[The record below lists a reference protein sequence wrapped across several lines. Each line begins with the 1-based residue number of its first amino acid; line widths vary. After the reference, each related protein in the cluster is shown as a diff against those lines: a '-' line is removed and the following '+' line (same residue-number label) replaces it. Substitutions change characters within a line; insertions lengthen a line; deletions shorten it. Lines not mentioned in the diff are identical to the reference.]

1 MKLGPFISGAKE
13 WRWGPVKAKPK
24 EGKGDEPMKRISIVS
39 AAVLSAATIPG
50 DGWALGLGE
59 LTLYSYLNEPFR
71 AEVSLLE
78 ADALNDND
86 VHVDLASDAE
96 FERLGVSRDFFLTR
110 INFQVESDESGR
122 RVVLTTEAPL
132 REPYLDFVVEARW
145 PDGRLLREYTVLM
158 DLPPRPVGVALQDAP
173 IEQAEQPDN
182 QAVISGAEPA
192 SADAGGYATGA
203 PVRPVPGAQYL
214 VVNTD
219 TLWRIASDGAAAG
232 VSVEQTMLEI
242 LAANPA
248 AFQAGNINGLKSG
261 YVLQIPA
268 AGDIRIDRATAL
280 DEVALQNEEWAQGIV
295 RESQGLTLVADA
307 ETNIVETAEPA
318 EGEPDTPVDNAMLA
332 GSDPDPNDEAP
343 LDVPG
348 ASPGRELEELIATVS
363 RLQESVASLEM
374 QIAERDAE
382 LASIK
387 SALAEQQAASRI
399 PVEVER
405 PSAPVVQPNSALQ
418 PLPLW
423 PFLAGIATLL
433 VGGGLLIWRRTQRN
447 AESESIDYAHLKDA
461 LPAEA
466 IDEVS
471 SPPQLSDPQIMASK
485 ALEEAQIYI
494 AYGRTDQAVEVL
506 SDALAEGLTSA
517 SLSMCLLECY
527 VELEQLA
534 EAGALLGRLAEGD
547 SPELLERARQMLL
560 DAGMTLTS
568 PSGDAIAQRSQERA
582 EGSEEASV
590 LSELSFSAE
599 PAYAPN
605 DGQRAEP
612 EFEVKRVNPT
622 SATDEQAYG
631 GDDFEDGILDGHS
644 PEESVS
650 VAESL
655 YSAASPKGSAGE
667 SASIGVDP
675 IDVVEEVPLLDAG
688 LPAVE
693 DPLEPEKSVAMQPAP
708 LSSIEDEQGLQLA
721 PLKGA
726 VGDHTPEIS
735 ADDAKSGEVT
745 AEGALSPDTSSL
757 ELSPLDAGVDAAEIP
772 VAENFDPDE
781 SIYGIETNPV
791 DSKLDLARA
800 YLDMGDEDGARPVL
814 MEVIKE
820 GDLPQ
825 QAEARE
831 LLLRL
836 EAS

>member
-1 MKLGPFISGAKE
+1 MKLGPFIFGAKE
-13 WRWGPVKAKPK
+13 WRQGPVKAKPK

-39 AAVLSAATIPG
+39 AAVLSSATLSG

-78 ADALNDND
+78 ADALNDSD

-145 PDGRLLREYTVLM
+145 PDGRLLREYTVLI
-158 DLPPRPVGVALQDAP
+158 DLPPRPAVLEFQDVP
-173 IEQAEQPDN
+173 IERAAQPDN
-182 QAVISGAEPA
+182 QAVVSGAETA
-192 SADAGGYATGA
+192 SADAGGYTNGTS
-203 PVRPVPGAQYL
+203 VRPVPGAQYL

-219 TLWRIASDGAAAG
+219 TLWRIASDGAAPG

-242 LAANPA
+242 LAANPT

-268 AGDIRIDRATAL
+268 AGDIRIDLATAL
-280 DEVALQNEEWAQGIV
+280 DEVALQNEEWAQGV
-295 RESQGLTLVADA
+295 ARESQGLTLVADA
-307 ETNIVETAEPA
+307 ETKTVEASEPA
-318 EGEPDTPVDNAMLA
+318 VGPSEIPPDTAMLA
-332 GSDPDPNDEAP
+332 GSEAEPRDEAP
-343 LDVPG
+343 LDVPT
-348 ASPGRELEELIATVS
+348 ASLGRELEALIATVS
-363 RLQESVASLEM
+363 RLQESVDSLET
-374 QIAERDAE
+374 QLAERDAE
-382 LASIK
+382 LASLR
-387 SALAEQQAASRI
+387 SALAQQQVAI
-399 PVEVER
+399 PVPVAVETS
-405 PSAPVVQPNSALQ
+405 SAPAGQPNSVAQ

-433 VGGGLLIWRRTQRN
+433 IGGGLLIWRRIRRN
-447 AESESIDYAHLKDA
+447 TESESIDHAGLKDS
-461 LPAEA
+461 LPAEE

-471 SPPQLSDPQIMASK
+471 SPSRLSDPQIMVSK
-485 ALEEAQIYI
+485 VVEEAQIYI

-517 SLSMCLLECY
+517 SLNMCLLECY
-527 VELEQLA
+527 VELEQFA
-534 EAGALLGRLAEGD
+534 EAGALLGRLEQGD

-568 PSGDAIAQRSQERA
+568 PSGDTVAQRSEERA
-582 EGSEEASV
+582 EESEEASV
-590 LSELSFSAE
+590 LSELSFSAD
-599 PAYAPN
+599 PAFARN
-605 DGQRAEP
+605 DGQDAEP
-612 EFEVKRVNPT
+612 ESEV
-622 SATDEQAYG
+622 
-631 GDDFEDGILDGHS
+631 
-644 PEESVS
+644 ESV
-650 VAESL
+650 
-655 YSAASPKGSAGE
+655 
-667 SASIGVDP
+667 
-675 IDVVEEVPLLDAG
+675 DVVEEVPRLDAG
-688 LPAVE
+688 PSAFE
-693 DPLEPEKSVAMQPAP
+693 DPLVPEKSEAGQVAS

-721 PLKGA
+721 PLEGA
-726 VGDHTPEIS
+726 VGDRTPETG
-735 ADDAKSGEVT
+735 ADGAKSDET
-745 AEGALSPDTSSL
+745 RADALLSPDTSGL
-757 ELSPLDAGVDAAEIP
+757 ELSPLDAEVDAAEIP
-772 VAENFDPDE
+772 IAESFDTDE
-781 SIYGIETNPV
+781 SIHGVETNPV

>member
-1 MKLGPFISGAKE
+1 MKA
-13 WRWGPVKAKPK
+13 APK

-39 AAVLSAATIPG
+39 AAVLSSATLSG

-78 ADALNDND
+78 ADALNDSD

-145 PDGRLLREYTVLM
+145 PDGRLLREYTVLI
-158 DLPPRPVGVALQDAP
+158 DLPPRPAVLELQDAP
-173 IEQAEQPDN
+173 IERAAQPDN
-182 QAVISGAEPA
+182 QAVVSGAETA
-192 SADAGGYATGA
+192 SVDAGGYATGA
-203 PVRPVPGAQYL
+203 SVRPVPGAQYL
-214 VVNTD
+214 VVKTD

-268 AGDIRIDRATAL
+268 AGDIRIDLATAL
-280 DEVALQNEEWAQGIV
+280 EEVALQNEEWAEGV
-295 RESQGLTLVADA
+295 ARESQGLTLVADA
-307 ETNIVETAEPA
+307 ETKTVEASEPA
-318 EGEPDTPVDNAMLA
+318 VGQSDKPSDTAMLA
-332 GSDPDPNDEAP
+332 GGETEPGDEAP

-348 ASPGRELEELIATVS
+348 ASLGRELEALIATVS
-363 RLQESVASLEM
+363 RLQESVNSLET
-374 QIAERDAE
+374 QLAERDAE
-382 LASIK
+382 LASLR
-387 SALAEQQAASRI
+387 SALTQQQIAI
-399 PVEVER
+399 PVPVAVETS
-405 PSAPVVQPNSALQ
+405 SASAGQPNSVAQ

-433 VGGGLLIWRRTQRN
+433 IGGGLLIWRRTGRN
-447 AESESIDYAHLKDA
+447 TESESIDHADLKDS
-461 LPAEA
+461 LPAEE

-471 SPPQLSDPQIMASK
+471 SPSRLSDPQIMVSK
-485 ALEEAQIYI
+485 VVEEAQTYI

-506 SDALAEGLTSA
+506 VDALAEGLTSA
-517 SLSMCLLECY
+517 SLNMCLLECY
-527 VELEQLA
+527 VELEQFA
-534 EAGALLGRLAEGD
+534 EAGALLGRLEQGD
-547 SPELLERARQMLL
+547 SPELLERARQILL
-560 DAGMTLTS
+560 DGGMTLTS
-568 PSGDAIAQRSQERA
+568 PLGDTVAQGSEERA
-582 EGSEEASV
+582 EESEEASV

-599 PAYAPN
+599 PAFALN
-605 DGQRAEP
+605 DAQNTEDAS
-612 EFEVKRVNPT
+612 EV
-622 SATDEQAYG
+622 
-631 GDDFEDGILDGHS
+631 
-644 PEESVS
+644 ESV
-650 VAESL
+650 
-655 YSAASPKGSAGE
+655 
-667 SASIGVDP
+667 
-675 IDVVEEVPLLDAG
+675 DVVEEVPLLDAA
-688 LPAVE
+688 PSAFE
-693 DPLEPEKSVAMQPAP
+693 DPLVPEKSEAGQAP
-708 LSSIEDEQGLQLA
+708 SLSSIEDEQGLQLA
-721 PLKGA
+721 PLEGV
-726 VGDHTPEIS
+726 VGDRNPETG
-735 ADDAKSGEVT
+735 ADSAKSDET
-745 AEGALSPDTSSL
+745 RAYASLPPDTSGL
-757 ELSPLDAGVDAAEIP
+757 DLSPLDAGVDAAEIP
-772 VAENFDPDE
+772 TAESFDSDE
-781 SIYGIETNPV
+781 SIHGVETNPV

-820 GDLPQ
+820 GDRPQ